1 MKASRAPQMFI
12 TSLRLHHWR
21 NFRGPV
27 DLRLR
32 RRAFLIGP
40 NASGKSNV
48 LDALRFLRDTAGHG
62 LKQAVR
68 LRGGMGEIRT
78 LQARTPAGLRVAVDV
93 GTDDAP
99 RLWTYSLR
107 FRNHPKKHLPE
118 VMEEEVHKQGNL
130 ILRRPDAADKKDS
143 ERLAQTYLE
152 QIVVNQDFRE
162 LAEFLK
168 SIRYL
173 HIVPHLVRDPERSIG
188 RHDDPFGGDF
198 LEKVASTPAKTRDAR
213 LRNIN
218 KALKIAIPQFD
229 SLTLQQDAGGRWHL
243 EARFSHWRQSAARQ
257 YERSFSDG
265 TLRLIGLLWSL
276 AEGGGPLLLEEPE
289 LALHDALVR
298 HLPRF
303 MARMHTKS
311 GRQVLITTHSAALL
325 ADVGIGLDE
334 VHVLAPDSQGTEI
347 KVGKSYPDVRAMV
360 EKEGLSIGAA
370 LLPKAAP
377 AHADQFSFDF

>member
-1 MKASRAPQMFI
+1 MKSPRAPQMFI
-12 TSLRLHHWR
+12 TSLHMRHWR

-27 DLRLR
+27 DMRLR

-48 LDALRFLRDTAGHG
+48 LDALRFLRDTAAHG
-62 LKQAVR
+62 LKEAVR
-68 LRGGMGEIRT
+68 SRGGMGEIRT
-78 LQARTPAGLRVAVDV
+78 LQARTPAGLKLAVQV

-99 RLWTYSLR
+99 NMWTYRLR
-107 FRNHPKKHLPE
+107 FRNHPKKHLPV
-118 VMEEEVHKQGNL
+118 VMEEEVLQREQQ
-130 ILRRPDAADKKDS
+130 ILRRPDAADVKDP

-162 LAEFLK
+162 FAEFLK

-188 RHDDPFGGDF
+188 KHDDPFGGDF

-218 KALKIAIPQFD
+218 NALKIAIPQFD

-243 EARFSHWRQSAARQ
+243 EARFSHWRHSAARQ
-257 YERSFSDG
+257 YERAFSDG

-289 LALHDALVR
+289 LALHDALVC

-325 ADVGIGLDE
+325 ADAGIGLDE
-334 VHVLAPDSQGTEI
+334 VHVLVPDSQGTDI
-347 KVGKSYPDVRAMV
+347 KAGTSYQDVRAMV
-360 EKEGLSIGAA
+360 KEGGMSIGAA

-377 AHADQFSFDF
+377 AHADQFSFDY

>member
-1 MKASRAPQMFI
+1 MKPSRAPQMFI
-12 TSLRLHHWR
+12 TALNMRHWR

-27 DLRLR
+27 DVRLR

-62 LKQAVR
+62 LNEAVR
-68 LRGGMGEIRT
+68 SRGGMGEIRT
-78 LQARTPAGLRVAVDV
+78 LQARTPAGLQLSLQV
-93 GTDDAP
+93 GTDDTP
-99 RLWTYSLR
+99 NLWTYRLR
-107 FRNHPKKHLPE
+107 FRNHPQKHQPV
-118 VMEEEVHKQGNL
+118 VMEEEV
-130 ILRRPDAADKKDS
+130 LRREETILKRPDEADTKDR

-173 HIVPHLVRDPERSIG
+173 HIVPHLVRDPERSVG
-188 RHDDPFGGDF
+188 KHDDPFGGDF
-198 LEKVASTPAKTRDAR
+198 LERVASTPAKTRDAR

-218 KALKIAIPQFD
+218 NALKIAIPQFD
-229 SLTLQQDAGGRWHL
+229 RLTLQQDAAGRWRL
-243 EARFSHWRQSAARQ
+243 EARFSHWRHSAARQ

-311 GRQVLITTHSAALL
+311 GRQVLISTHSAALL
-325 ADVGIGLDE
+325 ADAGIGLDE
-334 VHVLAPDSQGTEI
+334 VHVLDPDSQGTDI
-347 KVGKSYPDVRAMV
+347 RVGKSYADVRAMV
-360 EKEGLSIGAA
+360 EKGGMSIGAA

-377 AHADQFSFDF
+377 ANADQFSFDY

>member
-1 MKASRAPQMFI
+1 MKPSRAPQMFI
-12 TSLRLHHWR
+12 TSLHMRHWR

-27 DLRLR
+27 DVRLR

-62 LKQAVR
+62 LKEAVR

-78 LQARTPAGLRVAVDV
+78 LQARTPAGLKLSVQV
-93 GTDDAP
+93 GTDDTP
-99 RLWTYSLR
+99 DMWTYSLR
-107 FRNHPKKHLPE
+107 FRNHPQKHLPV
-118 VMEEEVHKQGNL
+118 VMEEEVRKRDEL
-130 ILRRPDAADKKDS
+130 VLKRPEAPDRKDP

-152 QIVVNQDFRE
+152 QIVVNQEFRE
-162 LAEFLK
+162 LADFLK

-188 RHDDPFGGDF
+188 KHDDPFGGDF
-198 LEKVASTPAKTRDAR
+198 LEKVASTPSKTRDAR

-218 KALKIAIPQFD
+218 KALKFAIPQFD

-243 EARFSHWRQSAARQ
+243 EARFGHWRHSAARQ

-325 ADVGIGLDE
+325 ADAGIGLDE
-334 VHVLAPDSQGTEI
+334 VHVLDPDSQGTEI
-347 KVGKSYPDVRAMV
+347 KVGRSYQDVRAMV
-360 EKEGLSIGAA
+360 EKGGMSIGAA

-377 AHADQFSFDF
+377 ANAHQFHFDL

>member
-1 MKASRAPQMFI
+1 MKPSRAPQMFI
-12 TSLRLHHWR
+12 TSLHMHHWR

-27 DLRLR
+27 NVGLR

-40 NASGKSNV
+40 NASGKSNL

-62 LKQAVR
+62 LNEAVR
-68 LRGGMGEIRT
+68 SRGGMGEIRT
-78 LQARTPAGLRVAVDV
+78 LQARRPAGLKLAVQV
-93 GTDDAP
+93 GTDDIP
-99 RLWTYSLR
+99 NMWTYQLR
-107 FRNHPKKHLPE
+107 FRNHPQKHLPE
-118 VMEEEVHKQGNL
+118 VMEEEVLKREQQVL
-130 ILRRPDAADKKDS
+130 KRPDEADARDP

-152 QIVVNQDFRE
+152 QIVANQGFRE
-162 LAEFLK
+162 LADFLK

-188 RHDDPFGGDF
+188 KHDDPFGGDF
-198 LEKVASTPAKTRDAR
+198 LERVASTPTKTRDAR

-218 KALKIAIPQFD
+218 GALKIAIPQFD
-229 SLTLQQDAGGRWHL
+229 NLTLQQDAGGRWHL

-311 GRQVLITTHSAALL
+311 GRQVLISTHSAALL
-325 ADVGIGLDE
+325 ADAGIGLDE
-334 VHVLAPDSQGTEI
+334 VHVLDPDAQGTEI
-347 KVGKSYPDVRAMV
+347 RVGRSYQDVRAMV
-360 EKEGLSIGAA
+360 EKGGMSIGAA

-377 AHADQFSFDF
+377 ANADQFSFEY